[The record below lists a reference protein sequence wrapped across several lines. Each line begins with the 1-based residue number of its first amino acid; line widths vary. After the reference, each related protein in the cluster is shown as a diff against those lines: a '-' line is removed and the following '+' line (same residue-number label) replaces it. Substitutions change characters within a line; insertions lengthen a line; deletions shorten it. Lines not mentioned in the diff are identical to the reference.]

1 MEKLPFNIETDLEK
15 IGLSKPIKI
24 TCMVTGSASDNY
36 HVKNKD
42 GDFLVKILKYLL
54 DKDRL
59 LYNSIMISG
68 EKFCPTF
75 LLKKEFYPFTVLVFK
90 WIEGENIFL
99 EKLSDTS
106 FKNFIFSYQT
116 FLSTINKKI
125 KEMVYPAVSLE
136 DRLKQIRYFP
146 FFVNKQISE
155 IKKDLSYKPNLKII
169 HGDLNYKNLIFRNGK
184 LESFLDFQ
192 EFSWGCPTEDL
203 IRLLITNAEQHNFF
217 RVNYTLRLLK
227 IMLENT
233 KFSKEDWI
241 YGLNV
246 FILIRYKRKLKRKA
260 LKGMFS
266 IIRCNFLYQ
275 KIRKEIF
282 LFFAK

>member
-75 LLKKEFYPFTVLVFK
+75 L
-90 WIEGENIFL
+90 
-99 EKLSDTS
+99 
-106 FKNFIFSYQT
+106 
-116 FLSTINKKI
+116 STINKKI

-146 FFVNKQISE
+146 FFVNKQILE

-233 KFSKEDWI
+233 NFSKEDWI

-246 FILIRYKRKLKRKA
+246 FILIRY
-260 LKGMFS
+260 
-266 IIRCNFLYQ
+266 N
-275 KIRKEIF
+275 
-282 LFFAK
+282 